1 MGPVEPAQSF
11 RKMME
16 LMLVM
21 CALTSVLAEERDPKL
36 LFVSSSTSTTM
47 ATATSTASGTFT
59 CYILSKTDFKACT
72 GRRKKRAI
80 SLIEDGG
87 LPVDLETPEITISK
101 VQRSLPS
108 AEIDSGNVDPI
119 EANREAKFAWYY
131 MTTTITSSSTSTSI
145 STSYT
150 TTMSISLNLCTP
162 TSFVGCGS

>member
-1 MGPVEPAQSF
+1 MG
-11 RKMME
+11 
-16 LMLVM
+16 
-21 CALTSVLAEERDPKL
+21 LTSVLAEERDPKL

-131 MTTTITSSSTSTSI
+131 DHNDHLIFHI
-145 STSYT
+145 HFD
-150 TTMSISLNLCTP
+150 LNLLYNYDVDFAE
-162 TSFVGCGS
+162 FVYTHIFRGMWIISRLAGT